1 MKLLLKKLV
10 SSAICA
16 MLLCSVGSLCF
27 AAEQEKNKCSI
38 EQTDLSELTVKVN
51 SDKDSLSVMVFPKG
65 KKYTDLLGAPEWS
78 ADIVVFAKEFKNSGT
93 TEFKMDLSNT
103 RSGEYTLYLSESG
116 EVSQYDFKF
125 VREDIK
131 GDVYKSINIAA
142 SVDDIFDILDYSY
155 LDLGISDEEW
165 RYADKTG
172 IAAKLWDIK
181 QGGFVFSESDNGK
194 SDVYLYSAIVVDL
207 LNKSKLK
214 SIFGYT
220 KNLNMAN
227 TEFKNWYD
235 NESMT
240 EMTKT
245 DVTNR
250 LSGKEIKGYDDFLK
264 KFKDSL
270 ILGVVVGSDNYMPVK
285 KVIVEFSA
293 YIGID
298 LSRLNDSAYAAVQ
311 GKNFDSVAAL
321 ATDLKGMYS
330 GTGSGSGGI
339 SGGGGA
345 SSGKTSTIKPSD
357 NTEAVVPEKM
367 PNDIFVD
374 LGSVEWAREAIVAL
388 AEKRVVCGKEDKM
401 FYPNDTITR
410 YEFAKIVSNAFL
422 SDDTDEQDIPFVDV
436 SKDFWAYDYVKT
448 AYSNGVILGKQDN
461 LFDGDSFITRQEM
474 AAILYR
480 AAQRAEKILSD
491 YESAKDYRFTDDD
504 LIDDF
509 AKEPIYVLYRDN
521 VINGVGDD
529 LFAPRDIATRAEAA
543 KMVYMALSL

>member
-1 MKLLLKKLV
+1 MKLLLKKLA

-16 MLLCSVGSLCF
+16 TLLCSAGGLCL
-27 AAEQEKNKCSI
+27 AAEPQNNKCSI
-38 EQTDLSELTVKVN
+38 EQTDLSELTVNVN

-65 KKYTDLLGAPEWS
+65 KKYTDLLGAAEWS

-220 KNLNMAN
+220 RNLNMAN

-250 LSGKEIKGYDDFLK
+250 LSGKEIKDYDDFLK

-345 SSGKTSTIKPSD
+345 SGGKTSTIKPSD

-509 AKEPIYVLYRDN
+509 AKEPIYVLHRDN